1 MTTTIRVLCWTLAV
15 CACAGMVLRAQ
26 ESAARTTGQV
36 LILGNQRVLE
46 GDIRLEGKQYVIRRS
61 TGEVTLPATTSMRLF
76 ANWDE
81 AYAHMAA
88 QSNLH
93 DPDERL
99 RLARWCHLNGL
110 REPALV
116 NAKAALQLRPNH
128 AESQR
133 FLSMVERNAPGAS
146 GDATHVP
153 QPQPMP
159 SVDLSAEA
167 QAQFNT
173 RIQPILMNVCANC
186 HAAGRSGEFTL
197 LRCSDATLNRR
208 TAQTNLAAV
217 LAQIDFAQPMSSPL
231 LVKALSAHGA
241 ANQAPLPNRQAKPF
255 QYLQEWVQTVV
266 TTNPHLRKH
275 AAPRATPFESTWK
288 EATPRVKLPALG
300 PGQAAVKPLLPI
312 PPPSK
317 EITHFGVAL
326 TPRAIEPPA
335 NTAAVPLPKDA
346 YDPLIFNRQMHPNR

>member
-1 MTTTIRVLCWTLAV
+1 MFGCAVAILC
-15 CACAGMVLRAQ
+15 AQ
-26 ESAARTTGQV
+26 ESPSRATGQV

-46 GDIRLEGKQYVIRRS
+46 GDIRLEGNSYVIRRP
-61 TGEVTLPATTSMRLF
+61 TGEVTLPATSSMRLF
-76 ANWDE
+76 ASWDE
-81 AYAHMAA
+81 AYAHMAS

-110 REPALV
+110 REPALI
-116 NAKAALQLRPNH
+116 NAKSAVQLRPNH

-133 FLSMVERNAPGAS
+133 FLAMVQRNTTTPALANEPSA
-146 GDATHVP
+146 P
-153 QPQPMP
+153 QPMPMP

-173 RIQPILMNVCANC
+173 RIQPILMNVCASC
-186 HAAGRSGEFTL
+186 HAAGRGVEFKL
-197 LRCSDATLNRR
+197 LRCTDATLNRR

-217 LAQIDFAQPMSSPL
+217 LAQIDFVQPASSPL

-266 TTNPHLRKH
+266 ATNPHLRKH
-275 AAPRATPFESTWK
+275 SAQSPRGIPVGSDKPEVTQLA
-288 EATPRVKLPALG
+288 KLPATG
-300 PGQAAVKPLLPI
+300 PEPAAVKQSDQPAWPI
-312 PPPSK
+312 QPIVRLK
-317 EITHFGVAL
+317 ENDPTSRAIVS
-326 TPRAIEPPA
+326 TPRAVEA
-335 NTAAVPLPKDA
+335 STRATAAGIPQPADEF
-346 YDPLIFNRQMHPNR
+346 DPLIFNRQMHPNR